1 MKNLDDILAESL
13 MDDENE
19 IMDRTYDSAKMLNA
33 LSIVK
38 KFHSISNN
46 ISTSKIKYNKK
57 FDCNGK
63 LLEIGDLVMYGY
75 STGGFDSFQLFR
87 IGVVIGFE
95 ATQYGS
101 KVILNISG
109 DKEEPITTKAYCGAV
124 MKVAQNMVKNLYK

>member
-1 MKNLDDILAESL
+1 MKNLNNILAESL

-19 IMDRTYDSAKMLNA
+19 IMDRTYDLAKMLNA

-38 KFHSISNN
+38 KFFSIK
-46 ISTSKIKYNKK
+46 ISTSRIKYNKK

-63 LLEIGDLVMYGY
+63 SLEIGDLVMYGY
-75 STGGFDSFQLFR
+75 NTGGFDGFQLFK

-95 ATQYGS
+95 ATSYGS

-109 DKEEPITTKAYCGAV
+109 DKEEPITTKEYCGAV
-124 MKVAQNMVKNLYK
+124 MKVTQNIVKNLYK